1 MKGKLH
7 AILCLT
13 INIFYFSLPP
23 KKEKVDCCD
32 GDYDDLKVNVEQLE
46 SQPLVVMNQFF
57 VSIKCN
63 I

>member
-7 AILCLT
+7 AILCST
-13 INIFYFSLPP
+13 SNIFLFSLPP

-46 SQPLVVMNQFF
+46 SQPLVVINLIFCL
-57 VSIKCN
+57 VP
-63 I
+63 